1 MIEIIDK
8 MLIMYTCIMCYLLG
22 MFGDNSSFTQYYII
36 GFHSLLILDLTFGS
50 IITNTLLIVLNPVAM
65 ILNFIFGDLSYLSIA
80 TMIISSN
87 VFFYTIYKISKKLR
101 VKHTPHIIENVVDPN
116 MTLIENVVD
125 PNIMLIDLTD
135 S

>member
-50 IITNTLLIVLNPVAM
+50 IITKIILAITIPST
-65 ILNFIFGDLSYLSIA
+65 ITLNFILGDLSYLSIA

-101 VKHTPHIIENVVDPN
+101 VEHTPHIIENVVNPN
-116 MTLIENVVD
+116 ITLIENVVD